1 MQMTIGALVSWILCG
16 LVVGVIA
23 RLLVPGRQDIGL
35 GLTIV
40 LGIVGAL
47 VGGTLY
53 ALILGVPGEP
63 FSISGNAWHGWI
75 VSVLGA
81 VLVLVLYGWAY
92 PKRWWQ

>member
-1 MQMTIGALVSWILCG
+1 MTIGAIVSWMLCG
-16 LVVGVIA
+16 LLVGMIA

-35 GLTIV
+35 MLTMV

-47 VGGTLY
+47 VGGVLY
-53 ALILGVPGEP
+53 ALVQGAPSEP

-75 VSVLGA
+75 VSILGA
-81 VLVLVLYGWAY
+81 VFVLVLYGWAY